1 MKRKQFLLTMISIML
16 SGIMSMSPIVAFAN
30 GTDNETSG
38 VIDENATGV
47 FDTSDF
53 NTEGEQEESISS
65 QMSGLDWLQ
74 GALENNNFAVDVSGF
89 NLVQMPSNID
99 NINNQYSNLMQGMV
113 EMGYGERSELEIKN
127 NIGYSMDAMSLFDE
141 QYGDLFPNG
150 LQLEKASIPSGFD
163 FASLAGK
170 ASSIRNSAYSKVLN
184 SDAFTSVKKEIST
197 SKLTDFD
204 YIERATLKSHDEL
217 GERLGVSDFDVLQE
231 VAGFQDLK
239 QKYTPNKY
247 AKDNGLTYENAYSNA
262 VDGVYYNPRTGSYEN
277 KDSDK
282 KIEYG
287 TYYNPNTG
295 RFEYGDGT
303 GIY

>member
-38 VIDENATGV
+38 VIDENTTGV
-47 FDTSDF
+47 FDTSGF
-53 NTEGEQEESISS
+53 NTEMEQEESTSS

-163 FASLAGK
+163 FASLANK
-170 ASSIRNSAYSKVLN
+170 SSSTRNAAYNKVLN
-184 SDAFTSVKKEIST
+184 SDAFTSVKNEIST
-197 SKLTDFD
+197 SKLTDFE
-204 YIERATLKSHDEL
+204 YIEKATLKTHDEL
-217 GERLGVSDFDVLQE
+217 ATKLGVEYFDPTYE
-231 VAGFQDLK
+231 IDGFSELK
-239 QKYTPNKY
+239 KLYTPNKY
-247 AKDNGLTYENAYSNA
+247 LKDDPYAQLYEDVVEEVVSDNKKEEKKSSP
-262 VDGVYYNPRTGSYEN
+262 VKQGGYEHAQ
-277 KDSDK
+277 
-282 KIEYG
+282 
-287 TYYNPNTG
+287 
-295 RFEYGDGT
+295 
-303 GIY
+303 